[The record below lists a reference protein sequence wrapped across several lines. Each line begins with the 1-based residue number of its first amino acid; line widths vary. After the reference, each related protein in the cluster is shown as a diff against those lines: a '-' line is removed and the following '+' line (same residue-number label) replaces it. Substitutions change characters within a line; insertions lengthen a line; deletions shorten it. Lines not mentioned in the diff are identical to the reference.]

1 MLGKKK
7 FHTTICMLKKLLK
20 VWGLGGAWLPNTMA
34 KWAARGTSTSVPGRD
49 LE

>member
-7 FHTTICMLKKLLK
+7 FHTANWMLKKLLK
-20 VWGLGGAWLPNTMA
+20 VWGLGRAWLPNTMA
-34 KWAARGTSTSVPGRD
+34 KWAAPGISTSVPGRD

>member
-7 FHTTICMLKKLLK
+7 FHTTIWMLKKLLK

-34 KWAARGTSTSVPGRD
+34 KWAAPGTSTSVPGRD